1 MATRPSLSL
10 VAVFLLLL
18 FAAASPDCDAL
29 SLPFNSSF
37 FVLYNSS
44 TLAPPPPDSPPG
56 PGPFLR
62 EVVRALVDRDL
73 WEPEAKVRVVDLGGG
88 RARVGSRQKYQF
100 HVRVGRRA
108 LILKF
113 YDEDVEWN
121 EVDGAV
127 IEFGSDVAAG
137 DAVAGLRPTVRG
149 FELIGPL
156 ELRVGS
162 DVGDDDRMS
171 LHLTSSNVTLSDIRH
186 INIGR
191 GIKVKIEGAEGI
203 SLTHPYDI
211 GLSLNGSL
219 TSRVEDHS
227 EFWEL
232 GYSTCAPLLTVNVIG
247 PASVLAYSSDNSF
260 ENIEVAFLANDTIDL
275 LPVRCYREDHAKQ
288 ISSCSFCAVSSK
300 LGLLDKLLRG
310 FLGSMS
316 YHNTSIRFTK
326 AKITSE
332 IVVKFQL
339 QLENDVSND
348 NGNSEKVSNWK
359 QKPKVSQVWLET
371 TARVEGERKLRPVLV
386 KNLKKPY
393 IIADSISWSSLLSN
407 ISFTNLPSLVVP
419 PEALTLD
426 VKW

>member
-1 MATRPSLSL
+1 MAAQPYLPP
-10 VAVFLLLL
+10 VAVFLLLV
-18 FAAASPDCDAL
+18 AVASLYSDAL

-37 FVLYNSS
+37 FLLYNSS
-44 TLAPPPPDSPPG
+44 TLPPPPPDSPPT

-62 EVVRALVDRDL
+62 EVVRALVDRNL
-73 WEPEAKVRVVDLGGG
+73 WEPEANVTVVDLGGG
-88 RARVGSRQKYQF
+88 GARVGSGQKYQF

-137 DAVAGLRPTVRG
+137 DAVAGLRPTVRR

-156 ELRVGS
+156 ELRVSS

-171 LHLTSSNVTLSDIRH
+171 LHLTSSNVTHSDLRR
-186 INIGR
+186 INVGH

-219 TSRVEDHS
+219 TSHVEDHS

-232 GYSTCAPLLTVNVIG
+232 GYSKCAPLLTVNVIG
-247 PASVLAYSSDNSF
+247 SASVLAYSSDNSF

-275 LPVRCYREDHAKQ
+275 LPVRCYRKDHAKQ

-310 FLGSMS
+310 FLGSMF
-316 YHNTSIRFTK
+316 YRNTSIRFTK

-332 IVVKFQL
+332 ILIKFQL
-339 QLENDVSND
+339 QLENNVSND
-348 NGNSEKVSNWK
+348 NGNSEKISNWK
-359 QKPKVSQVWLET
+359 QKPKVNLVWLET

-393 IIADSISWSSLLSN
+393 IITDSISWSNLLSN
-407 ISFTNLPSLVVP
+407 ISFTNLPSLLVP